1 MSPYHTK
8 DIAIALL
15 NWNGKNL
22 LEQFLPDVIK
32 FSDDAAIYVIDNYST
47 DGSVNYLH
55 ENVSGVNIIPVSY
68 THL

>member
-47 DGSVNYLH
+47 DGSVN
-55 ENVSGVNIIPVSY
+55 
-68 THL
+68 